1 MMKMGDEMRYEN
13 TGSLQSMSCDK
24 KKPFIIM
31 KNNSYFMFIKIKM
44 DIVSSVT
51 KMFKD

>member
-24 KKPFIIM
+24 K
-31 KNNSYFMFIKIKM
+31 SHLLL
-44 DIVSSVT
+44 
-51 KMFKD
+51 

>member
-24 KKPFIIM
+24 K
-31 KNNSYFMFIKIKM
+31 SYLLL
-44 DIVSSVT
+44 
-51 KMFKD
+51 

>member
-24 KKPFIIM
+24 KGHLLL
-31 KNNSYFMFIKIKM
+31 
-44 DIVSSVT
+44 
-51 KMFKD
+51 